1 MVSAADEAELRQ
13 ALIGVRAL
21 VDRDLTAFFTSLNLD
36 RPESAR
42 DQLLEFVP
50 LLVAQYGEAAAS
62 FAADWYDEMRDAAGV
77 PGSFRAAEQTSPYED
92 ATEGLVRRA
101 AGALFTDT
109 PAAALLTLTT
119 SAGKYALAA
128 GRETVARATDRDPRA
143 SGWQRVTRSGSCR
156 FCRML
161 AQRGAVYK
169 ESSAFFASHGDCNCA
184 AVPSWDPNAPEVDTF
199 AYEAS
204 ARMSGLRRAASN
216 GDKGAQRQ
224 IDEHNERVRSYMDA
238 FID

>member
-1 MVSAADEAELRQ
+1 VVSAADAAELRQ

-21 VDRDLTAFFTSLNLD
+21 VDRDLTAFFASLNLD

-42 DQLLEFVP
+42 DQLLEFIP
-50 LLVAQYGEAAAS
+50 LLVSQYGEVAAS
-62 FAADWYDEMRDAAGV
+62 FAADWYDEMRDAADV
-77 PGSFRAAEQTSPYED
+77 PGRFRATEQASPYED

-101 AGALFTDT
+101 AGALFTET
-109 PAAALLTLTT
+109 PADALLTLTT

-128 GRETVARATDRDPRA
+128 GRETVARATDRDPQA

-184 AVPSWDPNAPEVDTF
+184 AVPSWDQNAPEVDVF

-204 ARMSGLRRAASN
+204 IRTSDLRRAAEK
-216 GDKGAQRQ
+216 GDKDAQRRL
-224 IDEHNERVRSYMDA
+224 DEHNALIRRAVEEYA
-238 FID
+238 

>member
-1 MVSAADEAELRQ
+1 VVSAADEAELRQ

-21 VDRDLTAFFTSLNLD
+21 VDRDLTAFFESLNLN
-36 RPESAR
+36 RPEEAR

-50 LLVAQYGEAAAS
+50 LLVSQYGEVAAS
-62 FAADWYDEMRDAAGV
+62 FAADWYDEMRDAEGV
-77 PGSFRAAEQTSPYED
+77 PGRFRAEPQTSPYED

-101 AGALFTDT
+101 AGALFTDA
-109 PAAALLTLTT
+109 PAEALVALTA

-128 GRETVARATDRDPRA
+128 GRQTVTAAADRDPRA
-143 SGWQRVTRSGSCR
+143 SGWKRVTRSGSCR

-169 ESSAFFASHGDCNCA
+169 ESSAFFASHGECNCA
-184 AVPSWDPNAPEVDTF
+184 AVPSWDRNAPEVDVF

-204 ARMSGLRRAASN
+204 ARMTGLRQAAAN
-216 GDKGAQRQ
+216 GSKDAQRRL
-224 IDEHNERVRSYMDA
+224 DEHNALIRRAVDEYA
-238 FID
+238 

>member
-1 MVSAADEAELRQ
+1 VVSAADAAELRQ

-21 VDRDLTAFFTSLNLD
+21 VDRDLTAFFGSLNLD

-50 LLVAQYGEAAAS
+50 LLVAQYGEVAAS
-62 FAADWYDEMRDAAGV
+62 FAADWYDEMRDAEGI
-77 PGSFRAAEQTSPYED
+77 PGRFRAAEQTSPYED

-101 AGALFTDT
+101 AGDLFTDN
-109 PAAALLTLTT
+109 PAGALLTLTT

-128 GRETVARATDRDPRA
+128 GRETVARATDRDPQA

-156 FCRML
+156 FCTML

-204 ARMSGLRRAASN
+204 VRMSDLRRAAER
-216 GDKGAQRQ
+216 GEPGAQRRL
-224 IDEHNERVRSYMDA
+224 DEHNALIRRAVEEYA
-238 FID
+238 

>member
-1 MVSAADEAELRQ
+1 MVSAVDEAELRQ

-21 VDRDLTAFFTSLNLD
+21 VERDLTAFFTSLNLD

-50 LLVAQYGEAAAS
+50 LLVSQYGEVAAS
-62 FAADWYDEMRDAAGV
+62 FAADWYDEMRDAEGM
-77 PGSFRAAEQTSPYED
+77 PGRFRAETQDSPYED

-101 AGALFTDT
+101 AGALFTESPVD
-109 PAAALLTLTT
+109 ALVALTA

-128 GRETVARATDRDPRA
+128 GRETITAATDRDPRA
-143 SGWQRVTRSGSCR
+143 SGWKRVTRSGSCR

-184 AVPSWDPNAPEVDTF
+184 AVPSWDQSAPEVDVF

-204 ARMSGLRRAASN
+204 ARMSGLRQAAAN
-216 GDKGAQRQ
+216 GNKDAQRR
-224 IDEHNERVRSYMDA
+224 IDEHNALIRRAVDEYA
-238 FID
+238 

>member
-1 MVSAADEAELRQ
+1 VVSAADAAELRQ

-21 VDRDLTAFFTSLNLD
+21 VDQDLTAFFTSLNLD
-36 RPESAR
+36 HPESAR

-50 LLVAQYGEAAAS
+50 LLVAQYGEVAAS
-62 FAADWYDEMRDAAGV
+62 FAADWYDEMRAVEEVFGR
-77 PGSFRAAEQTSPYED
+77 FRATEQVSPYTD

-101 AGALFTDT
+101 AGALFTQD
-109 PAAALLTLTT
+109 PAGALLTLTSST
-119 SAGKYALAA
+119 GKYALAA
-128 GRETVARATDRDPRA
+128 GRQTVVTATDRDPQA

-184 AVPSWDPNAPEVDTF
+184 AVPSWDPDAPEVDTF

-204 ARMSGLRRAASN
+204 IRTSDLRRAAEK
-216 GDKGAQRQ
+216 GDADAQRRL
-224 IDEHNERVRSYMDA
+224 DEHNALIRRAVEEYA
-238 FID
+238 